1 LCAPKAGYNWEA
13 QHLES
18 IAGYQWIAF
27 RMEKGTG
34 RNKGREERKR
44 EKEGVEVGRL

>member
-1 LCAPKAGYNWEA
+1 
-13 QHLES
+13 
-18 IAGYQWIAF
+18 
-27 RMEKGTG
+27 MEKGTG